1 MVLQLGIQHSPT
13 TKTQHKKDLRIKTF
27 KNLFSDSLGEKPY
40 KFKMTT
46 IKINVMSILA
56 VLAIIF
62 GAIAL
67 GLYEADR
74 ASGSEDNL
82 DRDINESEMNMYEA
96 GICLGLLF
104 SLIVLIVTVCDKPD
118 SLTGK
123 TFLMFALAAILL
135 LAGIICAIV
144 VEATKGEEDKA
155 AGDLRIASY
164 CLAGAELLILIIG
177 AIAPFIC

>member
-1 MVLQLGIQHSPT
+1 MA
-13 TKTQHKKDLRIKTF
+13 
-27 KNLFSDSLGEKPY
+27 
-40 KFKMTT
+40 T

-74 ASGSEDNL
+74 ATTEEDAPRSL
-82 DRDINESEMNMYEA
+82 DEGELNMYEA
-96 GICLGLLF
+96 GICIGILI

-135 LAGIICAIV
+135 LAGVICMIV
-144 VEATKGEEDKA
+144 VEAQGENHGRKA
-155 AGDLRIASY
+155 DAEIGGLRIASY
-164 CLAGAELLILIIG
+164 VLAGAELLILVIG

>member
-1 MVLQLGIQHSPT
+1 MA
-13 TKTQHKKDLRIKTF
+13 
-27 KNLFSDSLGEKPY
+27 
-40 KFKMTT
+40 T

-74 ASGSEDNL
+74 AATEEDAPRSL
-82 DRDINESEMNMYEA
+82 DEGELNMYEAGTEEDAPRSLDEGELNMYEA
-96 GICLGLLF
+96 GICIGILI

-135 LAGIICAIV
+135 LAGVICMIV
-144 VEATKGEEDKA
+144 VEAQGENHGRKA
-155 AGDLRIASY
+155 DAEIGGLRIASY
-164 CLAGAELLILIIG
+164 VLAGAELLILVIG

>member
-1 MVLQLGIQHSPT
+1 MA
-13 TKTQHKKDLRIKTF
+13 
-27 KNLFSDSLGEKPY
+27 
-40 KFKMTT
+40 T

-74 ASGSEDNL
+74 GDAK
-82 DRDINESEMNMYEA
+82 RDDPLEHELNMYEA
-96 GICLGLLF
+96 GIALGILISLL
-104 SLIVLIVTVCDKPD
+104 VLIITVCDKPD

-123 TFLMFALAAILL
+123 TFLMYGIGAILL
-135 LAGIICAIV
+135 LAGMICMIV
-144 VEATKGEEDKA
+144 VEATSEGENGRLAANSKDEYSDNIGDKP
-155 AGDLRIASY
+155 LRIASY
-164 CLAGAELLILIIG
+164 VLAGAELLVLILG

>member
-1 MVLQLGIQHSPT
+1 MA
-13 TKTQHKKDLRIKTF
+13 
-27 KNLFSDSLGEKPY
+27 
-40 KFKMTT
+40 T

-74 ASGSEDNL
+74 ADTETNGVK
-82 DRDINESEMNMYEA
+82 DRSDPLENELNMFEA
-96 GICLGLLF
+96 GICIGILISLL
-104 SLIVLIVTVCDKPD
+104 VLIITVCDKPE

-123 TFLMFALAAILL
+123 TFLMYALAAILL
-135 LAGIICAIV
+135 LAGLICAIV
-144 VEATKGEEDKA
+144 VEATEGGDTGRAAKKEGEEVPGA
-155 AGDLRIASY
+155 SGLRIASY
-164 CLAGAELLILIIG
+164 VLAGAELLILIIG

>member
-1 MVLQLGIQHSPT
+1 MA
-13 TKTQHKKDLRIKTF
+13 
-27 KNLFSDSLGEKPY
+27 
-40 KFKMTT
+40 T

-74 ASGSEDNL
+74 ATTEEDAPRSL
-82 DRDINESEMNMYEA
+82 DEGELNMYEA
-96 GICLGLLF
+96 GICIGILI

-135 LAGIICAIV
+135 LAGVICMIV
-144 VEATKGEEDKA
+144 VEAQGENHGRKKDAEI
-155 AGDLRIASY
+155 GGLRIASY
-164 CLAGAELLILIIG
+164 VLAGAELLILVIG

>member
-1 MVLQLGIQHSPT
+1 MA
-13 TKTQHKKDLRIKTF
+13 
-27 KNLFSDSLGEKPY
+27 
-40 KFKMTT
+40 T

-67 GLYEADR
+67 GLYEGDR
-74 ASGSEDNL
+74 AGQDEARGKVL
-82 DRDINESEMNMYEA
+82 ENELNMYEA
-96 GICLGLLF
+96 GICIGILI
-104 SLIVLIVTVCDKPD
+104 SLIVLVITVCDKPD

-135 LAGIICAIV
+135 LAGIICVIV
-144 VEATKGEEDKA
+144 VEATGSGHGRPKEDDPPS
-155 AGDLRIASY
+155 GLRIASY
-164 CLAGAELLILIIG
+164 VLAGAELLILIIG

>member
-1 MVLQLGIQHSPT
+1 
-13 TKTQHKKDLRIKTF
+13 
-27 KNLFSDSLGEKPY
+27 
-40 KFKMTT
+40 MTT

-135 LAGIICAIV
+135 LAGIICMIV
-144 VEATKGEEDKA
+144 VEAQGEGHGRKKDTEA
-155 AGDLRIASY
+155 SGLRIASY
-164 CLAGAELLILIIG
+164 VLAGAELLILVIG

>member
-1 MVLQLGIQHSPT
+1 MA
-13 TKTQHKKDLRIKTF
+13 
-27 KNLFSDSLGEKPY
+27 
-40 KFKMTT
+40 T

-74 ASGSEDNL
+74 DSGSDDNL
-82 DRDINESEMNMYEA
+82 VRSIDEGEMNMYEA
-96 GICLGLLF
+96 GICIGILI

-135 LAGIICAIV
+135 LAGVICMIV
-144 VEATKGEEDKA
+144 VEAQGEAHGRKA
-155 AGDLRIASY
+155 NTEASGLRIASY
-164 CLAGAELLILIIG
+164 VLAGAELLILVIG

>member
-1 MVLQLGIQHSPT
+1 MA
-13 TKTQHKKDLRIKTF
+13 
-27 KNLFSDSLGEKPY
+27 
-40 KFKMTT
+40 T

-74 ASGSEDNL
+74 ADTDTNGEK
-82 DRDINESEMNMYEA
+82 DRSDPLENELNMYEA
-96 GICLGLLF
+96 GICIGILI
-104 SLIVLIVTVCDKPD
+104 SLIVLIITVCDKPE

-123 TFLMFALAAILL
+123 TFLMYALAAILL
-135 LAGIICAIV
+135 LAGLICAIV
-144 VEATKGEEDKA
+144 VEATEG
-155 AGDLRIASY
+155 GDTGRTKKEGDDIVGPSGLRIASY
-164 CLAGAELLILIIG
+164 VLAGAELLILIIG

>member
-1 MVLQLGIQHSPT
+1 
-13 TKTQHKKDLRIKTF
+13 
-27 KNLFSDSLGEKPY
+27 
-40 KFKMTT
+40 MTT

-67 GLYEADR
+67 GLYEGDRSGEDADVR
-74 ASGSEDNL
+74 DGSKVALEHSLNT
-82 DRDINESEMNMYEA
+82 YEA
-96 GICLGLLF
+96 GICIGILI
-104 SLIVLIVTVCDKPD
+104 SLIVLVITVCDKPD

-123 TFLMFALAAILL
+123 TFLMFALAAIIL

-144 VEATKGEEDKA
+144 VEASNDEA
-155 AGDLRIASY
+155 ATALRIASY

>member
-1 MVLQLGIQHSPT
+1 MA
-13 TKTQHKKDLRIKTF
+13 
-27 KNLFSDSLGEKPY
+27 
-40 KFKMTT
+40 T

-74 ASGSEDNL
+74 GSDDKNNKE
-82 DRDINESEMNMYEA
+82 RGIGEEEMNMYEA
-96 GICLGLLF
+96 GICIGILI
-104 SLIVLIVTVCDKPD
+104 SLIVLIITVCDKPD

-135 LAGIICAIV
+135 LAGFICMIV
-144 VEATKGEEDKA
+144 VEAQGEDHGRVKDSEPS
-155 AGDLRIASY
+155 GLRIASY
-164 CLAGAELLILIIG
+164 VLAGAELLILVIG

>member
-1 MVLQLGIQHSPT
+1 MA
-13 TKTQHKKDLRIKTF
+13 
-27 KNLFSDSLGEKPY
+27 
-40 KFKMTT
+40 T

-74 ASGSEDNL
+74 ADTETNGVK
-82 DRDINESEMNMYEA
+82 DRSDPLENELNMFEA
-96 GICLGLLF
+96 GICIGILISLL
-104 SLIVLIVTVCDKPD
+104 VLIITVCDKPE

-123 TFLMFALAAILL
+123 TFLMYALAAILL
-135 LAGIICAIV
+135 LAGLICAIV
-144 VEATKGEEDKA
+144 VEATEGGDTGRAAKEGEEVPGA
-155 AGDLRIASY
+155 SGLRIASY
-164 CLAGAELLILIIG
+164 VLAGAELLILIIG

>member
-1 MVLQLGIQHSPT
+1 MA
-13 TKTQHKKDLRIKTF
+13 
-27 KNLFSDSLGEKPY
+27 
-40 KFKMTT
+40 T

-67 GLYEADR
+67 GLYEANR
-74 ASGSEDNL
+74 ADEGQK
-82 DRDINESEMNMYEA
+82 DRDPLENELNMYEA
-96 GICLGLLF
+96 GICIGILI
-104 SLIVLIVTVCDKPD
+104 SLIVLIITVCDKPD

-135 LAGIICAIV
+135 LAGIICVIV
-144 VEATKGEEDKA
+144 VEAQGGHGRKKA
-155 AGDLRIASY
+155 DSGPAALRIASY
-164 CLAGAELLILIIG
+164 VLAGAELLILIIG

>member
-1 MVLQLGIQHSPT
+1 MA
-13 TKTQHKKDLRIKTF
+13 
-27 KNLFSDSLGEKPY
+27 
-40 KFKMTT
+40 T

-74 ASGSEDNL
+74 ATTEEDAPRSL
-82 DRDINESEMNMYEA
+82 DEGELNMYEA
-96 GICLGLLF
+96 GICIGILI

-135 LAGIICAIV
+135 LAGVICMIV
-144 VEATKGEEDKA
+144 VEAQGENHGRKA
-155 AGDLRIASY
+155 EAEIGGLRIASY
-164 CLAGAELLILIIG
+164 VLAGAELLILVIG

>member
-1 MVLQLGIQHSPT
+1 MA
-13 TKTQHKKDLRIKTF
+13 
-27 KNLFSDSLGEKPY
+27 
-40 KFKMTT
+40 T

-74 ASGSEDNL
+74 ADTETNGTKKNGRADPLE
-82 DRDINESEMNMYEA
+82 NELNMYEA
-96 GICLGLLF
+96 GICIGILI
-104 SLIVLIVTVCDKPD
+104 SLIVLIITVCDKPE

-123 TFLMFALAAILL
+123 TFLMYALAAILL
-135 LAGIICAIV
+135 LAGLICAIV
-144 VEATKGEEDKA
+144 VEATEGDTGRTAKDADGNIVA
-155 AGDLRIASY
+155 ASGLRIASY
-164 CLAGAELLILIIG
+164 VLAGAELLILIIG

>member
-1 MVLQLGIQHSPT
+1 MA
-13 TKTQHKKDLRIKTF
+13 
-27 KNLFSDSLGEKPY
+27 
-40 KFKMTT
+40 T

-74 ASGSEDNL
+74 AATEEDAPRSL
-82 DRDINESEMNMYEA
+82 DEGELNMYEA
-96 GICLGLLF
+96 GICIGILI

-135 LAGIICAIV
+135 LAGVICMIV
-144 VEATKGEEDKA
+144 VEAQGENHGRKA
-155 AGDLRIASY
+155 DAEISGLRIASY
-164 CLAGAELLILIIG
+164 VLAGAELLILVIG

>member
-1 MVLQLGIQHSPT
+1 
-13 TKTQHKKDLRIKTF
+13 
-27 KNLFSDSLGEKPY
+27 
-40 KFKMTT
+40 MTT

-67 GLYEADR
+67 GLYEGDR
-74 ASGSEDNL
+74 AGEEEQ
-82 DRDINESEMNMYEA
+82 RDGDPEALEHELNMYEA
-96 GICLGLLF
+96 GVCIGILI
-104 SLIVLIVTVCDKPD
+104 SLIVLVITVCDKPD

-123 TFLMFALAAILL
+123 TFLMFALGAILL

>member
-1 MVLQLGIQHSPT
+1 MA
-13 TKTQHKKDLRIKTF
+13 
-27 KNLFSDSLGEKPY
+27 
-40 KFKMTT
+40 T

-74 ASGSEDNL
+74 ADTETNGTKKNGRADPLE
-82 DRDINESEMNMYEA
+82 NELNMYEA
-96 GICLGLLF
+96 GICIGILI
-104 SLIVLIVTVCDKPD
+104 SLIVLIITVCDKPE

-123 TFLMFALAAILL
+123 TFLMYALAAILL
-135 LAGIICAIV
+135 LAGLICAIV
-144 VEATKGEEDKA
+144 VEATEDGDTGRTAKDSDGNIIA
-155 AGDLRIASY
+155 ASGLRIASY
-164 CLAGAELLILIIG
+164 VLAGAELLILIIG

>member
-1 MVLQLGIQHSPT
+1 
-13 TKTQHKKDLRIKTF
+13 
-27 KNLFSDSLGEKPY
+27 
-40 KFKMTT
+40 MTT

-67 GLYEADR
+67 GLYEGDR
-74 ASGSEDNL
+74 ANEDPPAKRDGSVVALEHELNT
-82 DRDINESEMNMYEA
+82 YEA
-96 GICLGLLF
+96 GICIGILV
-104 SLIVLIVTVCDKPD
+104 SLIVLVITVCDKPD

-123 TFLMFALAAILL
+123 TFLMFALAAIIL

-144 VEATKGEEDKA
+144 VEASKAENEDA
-155 AGDLRIASY
+155 ATPLRIASY

>member
-1 MVLQLGIQHSPT
+1 MA
-13 TKTQHKKDLRIKTF
+13 
-27 KNLFSDSLGEKPY
+27 
-40 KFKMTT
+40 T

-74 ASGSEDNL
+74 ADTDTNGKK
-82 DRDINESEMNMYEA
+82 DRAEKLENELNMYEA
-96 GICLGLLF
+96 GICIGILI
-104 SLIVLIVTVCDKPD
+104 SLIVLIITVCDKPE

-123 TFLMFALAAILL
+123 TFLMYALAAILL
-135 LAGIICAIV
+135 LAGLICAIV
-144 VEATKGEEDKA
+144 VEATEDGD
-155 AGDLRIASY
+155 AGRTNKDADGNLVGPSGLRIASY
-164 CLAGAELLILIIG
+164 VLAGAELLILIIG

>member
-1 MVLQLGIQHSPT
+1 MA
-13 TKTQHKKDLRIKTF
+13 
-27 KNLFSDSLGEKPY
+27 
-40 KFKMTT
+40 T

-74 ASGSEDNL
+74 AATEEDAPRSL
-82 DRDINESEMNMYEA
+82 DEGELNMYEA
-96 GICLGLLF
+96 GICIGILI

-135 LAGIICAIV
+135 LAGVICMIV
-144 VEATKGEEDKA
+144 VEAQGENHGRKA
-155 AGDLRIASY
+155 DAEIGGLRIASY
-164 CLAGAELLILIIG
+164 ALAGAELLILVIG

>member
-1 MVLQLGIQHSPT
+1 MA
-13 TKTQHKKDLRIKTF
+13 
-27 KNLFSDSLGEKPY
+27 
-40 KFKMTT
+40 T

-74 ASGSEDNL
+74 DSGNDNNL
-82 DRDINESEMNMYEA
+82 DRDIGEAEINMYEA
-96 GICLGLLF
+96 GVCIGILV
-104 SLIVLIVTVCDKPD
+104 SLIVLIITVCDKPD

-135 LAGIICAIV
+135 LAGVICMIV
-144 VEATKGEEDKA
+144 VEAQDLGHGRKPDLETGPS
-155 AGDLRIASY
+155 GLRIASY
-164 CLAGAELLILIIG
+164 VLAGAELIILIIG

>member
-1 MVLQLGIQHSPT
+1 MA
-13 TKTQHKKDLRIKTF
+13 
-27 KNLFSDSLGEKPY
+27 
-40 KFKMTT
+40 T

-74 ASGSEDNL
+74 ATTEEDAPRSL
-82 DRDINESEMNMYEA
+82 DEGELNMYEA
-96 GICLGLLF
+96 GICIGILI

-135 LAGIICAIV
+135 LAGVICMIV
-144 VEATKGEEDKA
+144 VEAQGENHGRKKDAEIS
-155 AGDLRIASY
+155 GLRIASY
-164 CLAGAELLILIIG
+164 VLAGAELLILVIG

>member
-1 MVLQLGIQHSPT
+1 MA
-13 TKTQHKKDLRIKTF
+13 
-27 KNLFSDSLGEKPY
+27 
-40 KFKMTT
+40 T

-74 ASGSEDNL
+74 AATEDDVPRSL
-82 DRDINESEMNMYEA
+82 DEGELNMYEA
-96 GICLGLLF
+96 GICIGILI

-135 LAGIICAIV
+135 LAGVICMIV
-144 VEATKGEEDKA
+144 VEAQGENHGRKKDAEIS
-155 AGDLRIASY
+155 GLRIASY
-164 CLAGAELLILIIG
+164 VLAGAELLILVIG

>member
-1 MVLQLGIQHSPT
+1 MA
-13 TKTQHKKDLRIKTF
+13 
-27 KNLFSDSLGEKPY
+27 
-40 KFKMTT
+40 T

-74 ASGSEDNL
+74 GSEDKNNE
-82 DRDINESEMNMYEA
+82 DRDIGEAEINMYEA
-96 GICLGLLF
+96 GVCIGILV
-104 SLIVLIVTVCDKPD
+104 SLIVLIITVCDKPD

-135 LAGIICAIV
+135 LAGVICMIV
-144 VEATKGEEDKA
+144 VEAQDEGHGRKPDLETGPS
-155 AGDLRIASY
+155 GLRIASY
-164 CLAGAELLILIIG
+164 VLAGAELIILIIG

>member
-1 MVLQLGIQHSPT
+1 MA
-13 TKTQHKKDLRIKTF
+13 
-27 KNLFSDSLGEKPY
+27 
-40 KFKMTT
+40 T

-74 ASGSEDNL
+74 ADTETNGTK
-82 DRDINESEMNMYEA
+82 DRADPLENELNMYEA
-96 GICLGLLF
+96 GICIGILI
-104 SLIVLIVTVCDKPD
+104 SLIVLIITVCDKPE

-123 TFLMFALAAILL
+123 TFLMYALAAILL
-135 LAGIICAIV
+135 LAGLICAIV
-144 VEATKGEEDKA
+144 VEATEGGDTGRTAKDSDGNIVA
-155 AGDLRIASY
+155 ASGLRIASY
-164 CLAGAELLILIIG
+164 VLAGAELLILIIG

>member
-1 MVLQLGIQHSPT
+1 MA
-13 TKTQHKKDLRIKTF
+13 
-27 KNLFSDSLGEKPY
+27 
-40 KFKMTT
+40 T

-74 ASGSEDNL
+74 AGDEEARGKVL
-82 DRDINESEMNMYEA
+82 ENELNMYEA
-96 GICLGLLF
+96 GVCIGILI
-104 SLIVLIVTVCDKPD
+104 SLIVLVITVCDKPD

-135 LAGIICAIV
+135 LAGIICVIV
-144 VEATKGEEDKA
+144 VEATDEGHGRKENEA
-155 AGDLRIASY
+155 ISDLRIASY
-164 CLAGAELLILIIG
+164 VLAGAELLILVIG

>member
-1 MVLQLGIQHSPT
+1 MA
-13 TKTQHKKDLRIKTF
+13 
-27 KNLFSDSLGEKPY
+27 
-40 KFKMTT
+40 T

-74 ASGSEDNL
+74 AATEEDAPRSL
-82 DRDINESEMNMYEA
+82 DEGELNMYEA
-96 GICLGLLF
+96 GICIGILI

-135 LAGIICAIV
+135 LAGVICMIV
-144 VEATKGEEDKA
+144 VEAQGENHGRKA
-155 AGDLRIASY
+155 DAEIGGLRIASY
-164 CLAGAELLILIIG
+164 VLAGAELLILVIG

>member
-1 MVLQLGIQHSPT
+1 
-13 TKTQHKKDLRIKTF
+13 
-27 KNLFSDSLGEKPY
+27 
-40 KFKMTT
+40 MTT

-67 GLYEADR
+67 GLYEGDR
-74 ASGSEDNL
+74 ANEDPPAKRDGSVVALEHELNT
-82 DRDINESEMNMYEA
+82 YEA
-96 GICLGLLF
+96 GICIGILV
-104 SLIVLIVTVCDKPD
+104 SLIVLVITVCDKPD

-123 TFLMFALAAILL
+123 TFLMFALAAIIL

-144 VEATKGEEDKA
+144 VEASKDEA
-155 AGDLRIASY
+155 ATALRIASY